1 MADFK
6 AVVGDELDKKADW
19 LKELSAEIWRFAE
32 LGYEEFKSHST
43 LVQAL
48 EKEGFVVEKEVAG
61 LKTAFRATFG
71 SGRPN
76 VAFIC
81 EYDALPEIGH
91 ACGHNLI
98 AKAGL
103 GAGLGLKR
111 VLEDCKDSLSGTVTI
126 FGTPAEESG
135 GGKVKMIEGGCFS
148 DADVAMMV
156 HPTGFTALEPLVLST
171 KRFEIT
177 FIGKESHAAMCP
189 WEGVNALD
197 AAVMAYSS
205 ISVLR
210 QQLKP
215 DWRVHGIIVNGG
227 AKPNIIPGKTV
238 MLYQMRAKND
248 DELAILTEK
257 VLACFKSAALA
268 TGCTLKIENYGV
280 PYSNMTTNPEMA
292 TTFASYCNSLG
303 FPMKDSPEATAPMG
317 STDMGNVSHVVP
329 SIHPCYAIGT
339 AVNHTREFTTVTNT
353 PPAYEATLIMAK
365 AMALTGVD
373 ILTNKDL
380 LPKIQESFKKQH
392 GK

>member
-103 GAGLGLKR
+103 GAGLGLK
-111 VLEDCKDSLSGTVTI
+111 KAIGTGSLAGTVTVL
-126 FGTPAEESG
+126 GTPAEEGG
-135 GGKVKMIEGGCFS
+135 GGKVRMIDAGCFK
-148 DADVAMMV
+148 DVDVAMMV
-156 HPTGFTALEPLVLST
+156 HPAGITLLAPFVLSVCQYT
-171 KRFEIT
+171 IT
-177 FIGKESHAAMCP
+177 FHGKESHAAMCP

-205 ISVLR
+205 ISALR

-238 MLYQMRAKND
+238 MEYYLRAPND
-248 DELAILTEK
+248 DELATLRDK
-257 VLACFKSAALA
+257 VLACFKSAADA
-268 TGCTLKIENYGV
+268 TGCTVDIEESGV
-280 PYSNMTTNPEMA
+280 AYSNMTTNPDMA
-292 TTFASYCNSLG
+292 SVFASYCNSLG
-303 FPMKDSPEATAPMG
+303 FPMVDSTEATAPMG

>member
-1 MADFK
+1 MVIDK
-6 AVVGDELDKKADW
+6 ELDEKMSL
-19 LKELSAEIWRFAE
+19 LKSLSEEIWHFSE
-32 LGYEEFKSHST
+32 LCYEEVKSHAV
-43 LVQAL
+43 LVEAL
-48 EKEGFVVEKEVAG
+48 ENEGFTVEKEVAG

-76 VAFIC
+76 VAFVC

-103 GAGLGLKR
+103 GAGLGLKKTIEKSR
-111 VLEDCKDSLSGTVTI
+111 GSLCGTVTVL
-126 FGTPAEESG
+126 GTPAEEGG
-135 GGKVKMIEGGCFS
+135 GGKIKMIKSGCF
-148 DADVAMMV
+148 DDIDVAMMV
-156 HPTGFTALEPLVLST
+156 HPAGFTVLDPVALSVNEYT
-171 KRFEIT
+171 IT
-177 FIGKESHAAMCP
+177 FHGKESHAAMCP

-205 ISVLR
+205 ISALR

-227 AKPNIIPGKTV
+227 AKPNIIPGKTI
-238 MLYQMRAKND
+238 MNYLLRAPND
-248 DELAILTEK
+248 DELAFLRDK
-257 VLACFKSAALA
+257 VLACFKSAADA
-268 TGCTLKIENYGV
+268 TGCTVDIVSGV
-280 PYSNMTTNPEMA
+280 HYSNMTTNPDMA
-292 TTFASYCNSLG
+292 SVFASYCNSLG
-303 FPMKDSPEATAPMG
+303 FPMVDSTEATSPMG